1 MYNVDERN
9 GLIMNYID
17 EVKNNIG
24 IRIKFLRIGKKMT
37 QTELAE
43 RLNISKSIISAYEK
57 GSRIPS
63 VDTLIHIAY
72 IFDVP
77 TGIFFTHPTEE
88 EINPITVTVN
98 GLTKD
103 QIYVVE
109 AVIRGFKAQNENEQ
123 EEKRLKETEN
133 ED

>member
-1 MYNVDERN
+1 
-9 GLIMNYID
+9 MNYID

-43 RLNISKSIISAYEK
+43 KLNISKSIISAYEK

-77 TGIFFTHPTEE
+77 TGVFFTHPTEE

-109 AVIRGFKAQNENEQ
+109 TVIRGFKAQNEQ
-123 EEKRLKETEN
+123 EEKHLKETEN

>member
-1 MYNVDERN
+1 
-9 GLIMNYID
+9 MNYID

-43 RLNISKSIISAYEK
+43 KLNISKSIISAYEK

-63 VDTLIHIAY
+63 VDTLIHIAH

-88 EINPITVTVN
+88 EINPITITVN

-109 AVIRGFKAQNENEQ
+109 TVIRGFKAQNEQ
-123 EEKRLKETEN
+123 EENHLKETEN

>member
-1 MYNVDERN
+1 
-9 GLIMNYID
+9 MNYID

-24 IRIKFLRIGKKMT
+24 VRIKLLRTRNNLT
-37 QTELAE
+37 QTELAKK
-43 RLNISKSIISAYEK
+43 LNISKSIISAYEK

-63 VDTLIHIAY
+63 VDTLIHLSD

-77 TGIFFTHPTEE
+77 VGAFFTYPTEE

-109 AVIRGFKAQNENEQ
+109 AVIRGFKVQNENEQ

>member
-1 MYNVDERN
+1 
-9 GLIMNYID
+9 MNYID

-43 RLNISKSIISAYEK
+43 KLNISKSIISAYEK

-77 TGIFFTHPTEE
+77 TGIFFTRPTEE
-88 EINPITVTVN
+88 EINPITVAVN

-109 AVIRGFKAQNENEQ
+109 TVIRGFKAQNENEQ

>member
-1 MYNVDERN
+1 
-9 GLIMNYID
+9 MNYID

-43 RLNISKSIISAYEK
+43 KLNISKSIISAYEK

-77 TGIFFTHPTEE
+77 TGVFFTYPTEE

-109 AVIRGFKAQNENEQ
+109 TVIRGFKAQNEQ
-123 EEKRLKETEN
+123 EESHLKETEN

>member
-1 MYNVDERN
+1 
-9 GLIMNYID
+9 MNYID
-17 EVKNNIG
+17 EIKNNIG
-24 IRIKFLRIGKKMT
+24 IRINFLRISKKMT

-43 RLNISKSIISAYEK
+43 KLHISKSIISAYEK
-57 GSRIPS
+57 GTRIPS
-63 VDTLIHIAY
+63 IDTLIHIAH

-88 EINPITVTVN
+88 ETNPIAVTVT

-109 AVIRGFKAQNENEQ
+109 AVIRGFKAQNRQ
-123 EEKRLKETEN
+123 EEIHLKEAEN

>member
-1 MYNVDERN
+1 
-9 GLIMNYID
+9 MNYID
-17 EVKNNIG
+17 DVKNNIG

-43 RLNISKSIISAYEK
+43 KLNISKSIISAYEK

-63 VDTLIHIAY
+63 VDTLIHIAH

-109 AVIRGFKAQNENEQ
+109 TVIGGFKAQNENEQ
-123 EEKRLKETEN
+123 EEIHLKEAEN